1 MSIRYVMKNEIKITH
16 AIVLRGE
23 VLAIQSFIERLELL
37 LDKCPNVTMIH
48 SQSSASKLWIKE
60 GGESDE

>member
-1 MSIRYVMKNEIKITH
+1 MKNEIKITH

-23 VLAIQSFIERLELL
+23 VLAIQSLIERLELL
-37 LDKCPNVTMIH
+37 FDQYPNVTMIH

-60 GGESDE
+60 GGENDD